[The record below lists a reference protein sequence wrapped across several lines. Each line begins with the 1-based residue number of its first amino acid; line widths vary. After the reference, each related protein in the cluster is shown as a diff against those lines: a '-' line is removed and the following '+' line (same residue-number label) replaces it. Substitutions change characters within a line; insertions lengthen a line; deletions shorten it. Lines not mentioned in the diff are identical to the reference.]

1 MLIIIE
7 FKYIVIYIINKKK
20 ILYINVFYH
29 GMNIRLCMCLIRM
42 IREVNRMS
50 KHLRLDAISNP
61 TLKIA
66 KYKLF

>member
-1 MLIIIE
+1 M
-7 FKYIVIYIINKKK
+7 
-20 ILYINVFYH
+20 FYH
-29 GMNIRLCMCLIRM
+29 GMNIRLCMCLIMM